1 MYYEPHKSSIANLD
15 ANLVALFVY
24 LIPML
29 VGFAFHASALAWII
43 PLVVFFVEKD
53 SDLVKFHCVQAV
65 MLVFIPGVL
74 SFIISMITA
83 IIGGTAVVTGWFVS
97 FSGIM
102 SLLTG
107 SVFGIILLV
116 FGLITGI
123 IALVFFVFKVIAMIK
138 AYNYIAYE
146 VPVIGKI
153 ASIIVNGSH

>member
-43 PLVVFFVEKD
+43 PLIVFFVEKD
-53 SDLVKFHCVQAV
+53 SDLVKFHCAQAV
-65 MLVFIPGVL
+65 MLVFIPGV
-74 SFIISMITA
+74 SFIYYFNDYSYYRWYCM
-83 IIGGTAVVTGWFVS
+83 VTGWFVS

-107 SVFGIILLV
+107 SVFGIILLI
-116 FGLITGI
+116 FGLIAGI
-123 IALVFFVFKVIAMIK
+123 ITLVFFVFKVIAMIK

-153 ASIIVNGSH
+153 ASLIVNGSH

>member
-1 MYYEPHKSSIANLD
+1 
-15 ANLVALFVY
+15 
-24 LIPML
+24 
-29 VGFAFHASALAWII
+29 
-43 PLVVFFVEKD
+43 
-53 SDLVKFHCVQAV
+53 
-65 MLVFIPGVL
+65 
-74 SFIISMITA
+74 MITA
-83 IIGGTAVVTGWFVS
+83 IIGGTAMVTGWFVS

>member
-43 PLVVFFVEKD
+43 PLIVFFVEKD
-53 SDLVKFHCVQAV
+53 SDLVKFHCAQAV

-83 IIGGTAVVTGWFVS
+83 IIGGTAW
-97 FSGIM
+97 
-102 SLLTG
+102 
-107 SVFGIILLV
+107 
-116 FGLITGI
+116 
-123 IALVFFVFKVIAMIK
+123 
-138 AYNYIAYE
+138 
-146 VPVIGKI
+146 
-153 ASIIVNGSH
+153 

>member
-24 LIPML
+24 LIPM
-29 VGFAFHASALAWII
+29 VIGFAFHAGALAWII

-53 SDLVKFHCVQAV
+53 SDLVKFHCAQAV
-65 MLVFIPGVL
+65 ILVFIPGVL
-74 SFIISMITA
+74 SFVISFITA
-83 IIGGTAVVTGWFVS
+83 IIGGTAMITGWFVS
-97 FSGIM
+97 FSGLM

-116 FGLITGI
+116 LGLITAI
-123 IALVFFVFKVIAMIK
+123 ITLVFFVFKIIAMVK

-146 VPVIGKI
+146 VPLIGKI
-153 ASIIVNGSH
+153 ASMIVNSTH

>member
-24 LIPML
+24 LLPM
-29 VGFAFHASALAWII
+29 VIGFAFRAGALAWII

-53 SDLVKFHCVQAV
+53 SDLVKFHCAQAV
-65 MLVFIPGVL
+65 ILVFIPGVL
-74 SFIISMITA
+74 SFVISFITA
-83 IIGGTAVVTGWFVS
+83 IIGGTAMITGWFVS
-97 FSGIM
+97 FSGLA

-116 FGLITGI
+116 LGLITAI
-123 IALVFFVFKVIAMIK
+123 ITIVFFVFKIIAMIK

-146 VPVIGKI
+146 VPLIGKI
-153 ASIIVNGSH
+153 ASAIVNSTH

>member
-24 LIPML
+24 LLPM
-29 VGFAFHASALAWII
+29 VIGFAFRAGALAWII

-53 SDLVKFHCVQAV
+53 SDLVKFHCAQAV
-65 MLVFIPGVL
+65 ILVFIPGVL
-74 SFIISMITA
+74 SFVISFITA
-83 IIGGTAVVTGWFVS
+83 IIGGTAMITGWFVS
-97 FSGIM
+97 FSGLA

-116 FGLITGI
+116 LGLITAI
-123 IALVFFVFKVIAMIK
+123 ITIVFFVFKIIAMVK

-146 VPVIGKI
+146 VPLIGKI
-153 ASIIVNGSH
+153 ASAIVNSTH